1 MGCCNCKLT
10 LISLIISCLALSLQV
25 LSTSL
30 NDIDEIKNSVIF
42 KLFLCLLNASI
53 AFINALS
60 LGIKQSN
67 KTKNEED
74 IKVEVEERCKPKE
87 SNIST
92 CISTDFQFKEESR
105 ESCKPPKEYS
115 KKN

>member
-42 KLFLCLLNASI
+42 KIFLCLLNASI

-60 LGIKQSN
+60 LGIKTADE
-67 KTKNEED
+67 KYKNENNKN
-74 IKVEVEERCKPKE
+74 INVEIEAYKE
-87 SNIST
+87 S
-92 CISTDFQFKEESR
+92 D
-105 ESCKPPKEYS
+105 
-115 KKN
+115 